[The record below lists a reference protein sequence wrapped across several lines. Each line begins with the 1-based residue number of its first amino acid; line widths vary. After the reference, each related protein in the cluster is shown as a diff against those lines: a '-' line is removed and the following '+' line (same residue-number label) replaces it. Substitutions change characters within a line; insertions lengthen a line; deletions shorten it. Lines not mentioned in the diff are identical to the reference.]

1 MPFENRRPR
10 KSLAGGSLCPACQA
24 WGLGPARGPSGPEG
38 PTCPR
43 RPHVLRTGHARAC
56 TCRRRAE
63 PGGGEAE
70 ARERGVGGARSCLFP
85 SPHRR
90 QGASVLLLRA
100 ELAECGRPGPV
111 ALRGLLR
118 QGTPGS
124 RDRPAA
130 GDPIRRSVEVGT
142 EWGQFHGRHR
152 QMWGRV
158 LAPSS
163 LSPSGW
169 FGNQRAARAPGAPPA
184 PEGG

>member
-1 MPFENRRPR
+1 M
-10 KSLAGGSLCPACQA
+10 SGL
-24 WGLGPARGPSGPEG
+24 GLGPRPRPLRPGGPQVSEAA
-38 PTCPR
+38 PR
-43 RPHVLRTGHARAC
+43 AAYWAC
-56 TCRRRAE
+56 ASRTCRRRAE

-90 QGASVLLLRA
+90 QGASVLFLRA